1 MENNQNEIPEVAV
14 VTPAK
19 EKTLGEML
27 KEQSANIAL
36 GVATLALTAWGA
48 YDNYKRQNRKEQKYN
63 EYLDAKLDKLE
74 DSVGAYKDSLFGDR
88 PEDPKELK
96 D

>member
-1 MENNQNEIPEVAV
+1 MENNQNEIPEVAI
-14 VTPAK
+14 VTPEK
-19 EKTLGEML
+19 ERTFRDFL

-48 YDNYKRQNRKEQKYN
+48 YDNHKRQSRKEQKYN
-63 EYLDAKLDKLE
+63 DYLDAKLDILE
-74 DSVGAYKDSLFGDR
+74 DTAGVYKDSLFGDR
-88 PEDPKELK
+88 PEDPKELE